1 MKQEEMIRAIKDWGK
16 NRLEKNSSYVEKEFL
31 KKTGDA
37 SKVTNIFS
45 RYEARIPPESGE
57 NLDITLGKI
66 LRYLT
71 DIKTVAFDP
80 SYKKLND
87 RPVEFIFG
95 TDINAVSEAE
105 QIDLCYL
112 EGSNIWG
119 HIDRYLASRPMLI
132 YGSGGAT
139 TAEKTGTTDFMRCY
153 LSFYRVGNSATGV
166 GSGWGTIQL
175 GSAGSTARWSL
186 TATVTTATSF
196 KQSLVLKIPKGS
208 WARVYIMSLP
218 C

>member
-1 MKQEEMIRAIKDWGK
+1 MIRAVKDWVK
-16 NRLEKNSSYVEKEFL
+16 NRLEKNSSYVEEEFL

-45 RYEARIPPESGE
+45 RYVARVPPESGE

-80 SYKKLND
+80 SYERLND
-87 RPVEFIFG
+87 KPVQFAFG
-95 TDINAVSEAE
+95 TDINAVSGAE
-105 QIDLCYL
+105 QIDLCYM
-112 EGSNIWG
+112 EDFSSFGG
-119 HIDRYLASRPMLI
+119 YIDRDLAFGPMLI

-139 TAEKTGTTDFMRCY
+139 TAEKSGTTDFMRSY
-153 LSFYRVGNSATGV
+153 LSFYRVGNSATDV